1 MASKPEDLTNPAS
14 LGVYVAFVLAA
25 SVIVYSFVSVA
36 REGEMRRRCSA
47 LCMLHPDYAGASR
60 KAPDFRL
67 KDYDGKEVT
76 LSSYSGKVV
85 IMNFWM
91 QSCQPCLQEMPELGT
106 LASVLK
112 ERSDVAVISISIDE
126 GPAQVKDTLR
136 TIFKTDKPPFT
147 VLFDPGGDDIVYG
160 KYGSNKFPETWV
172 IDKHG
177 VIRARFDGAK
187 EWSGSAVVELVDQL
201 RNDGYCPVEVNDG
214 RTSGEAAR
222 MCDEPAGGG

>member
-1 MASKPEDLTNPAS
+1 MATKSGDLTNPAS
-14 LGVYVAFVLAA
+14 LAVYVAFVLAA
-25 SVIVYSFVSVA
+25 SAMVYSFVTVA
-36 REGEMRRRCSA
+36 REGETRRRCSA
-47 LCMLHPDYAGASR
+47 LCMLRPDYAGAAR
-60 KAPDFRL
+60 KAPDFKL
-67 KDYDGKEVT
+67 KDYEGKDVT

-91 QSCQPCLQEMPELGT
+91 QSCEPCLQEMPEIGT
-106 LASVLK
+106 LTKILADRK
-112 ERSDVAVISISIDE
+112 DVAVLAVTIDD
-126 GPAQVKDTLR
+126 GPATVKDTLK

-147 VLFDPGGDDIVYG
+147 VLFDPGGDDVVYG
-160 KYGSNKFPETWV
+160 KYGTNKFPETWI

-201 RNDGYCPVEVNDG
+201 RNDSYCPVEISDG

-222 MCDEPAGGG
+222 LCDDPAGG